1 MWKLKK
7 LKLLPIS
14 FMEENVITLSQ
25 KSVNKSDCISIDGYW
40 YIKEIE
46 AVKLG
51 EFWYP
56 VSSPLIYQDYKTGNM
71 LRRIETQLE
80 V

>member
-7 LKLLPIS
+7 LKLLPIN

-46 AVKLG
+46 AVRL
-51 EFWYP
+51 
-56 VSSPLIYQDYKTGNM
+56 VNM
-71 LRRIETQLE
+71 LRKIETQLG